1 MEERKLNPRL
11 TSLDE
16 KHIILDI
23 GLTHTKCGFNKEA
36 LPMHIVPTPL
46 RLVQQVRDNIVDVS
60 LLPIY
65 RVVERHYPCKC
76 F

>member
-1 MEERKLNPRL
+1 MEDKKPNPRL

-23 GLTHTKCGFNKEA
+23 GLTHTKCGFNKDP

-46 RLVQQVRDNIVDVS
+46 RVVQTIRDNIIEV
-60 LLPIY
+60 
-65 RVVERHYPCKC
+65 R
-76 F
+76 